1 MMKRRN
7 IPSLIAAA
15 LLVVDV
21 TGASGHRVRECEI
34 EIGAAV
40 ENLGIERRSV
50 RDIAVWHESAA
61 GGEGGRQ
68 GYLAYVTLETCE
80 GYLMVATA
88 ASCHVL
94 QVYTSGSCAVPGVSH
109 YD

>member
-1 MMKRRN
+1 MKRSFLPY
-7 IPSLIAAA
+7 IFAAVLITTG
-15 LLVVDV
+15 V
-21 TGASGHRVRECEI
+21 TSASAHRVRDCEI

-109 YD
+109 YV